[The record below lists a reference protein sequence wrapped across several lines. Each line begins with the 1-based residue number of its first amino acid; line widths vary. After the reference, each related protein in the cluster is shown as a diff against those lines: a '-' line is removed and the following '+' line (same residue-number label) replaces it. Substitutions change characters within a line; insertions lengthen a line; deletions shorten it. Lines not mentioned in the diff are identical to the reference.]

1 MNRVEATVQLAVLVD
16 DNVADRAY
24 NEYVIG
30 KTGLVAKTL
39 SFEDPFEAL
48 AFLGD
53 DKREPIELILLDI
66 NMPGLDGFRFADRY
80 LELPEPLRGPARLV
94 VFTTSLD
101 PLDEATAMQHPAVCD
116 FVTKPLT
123 AENVRALIERNFE

>member
-1 MNRVEATVQLAVLVD
+1 MNSVDTAVQLAVLVD

-30 KTGLVAKTL
+30 KTGLVGKTL
-39 SFEDPFEAL
+39 SFEDPYEAL

-53 DKREPIELILLDI
+53 ETRDAVDLILLDI

-80 LELPEPLRGPARLV
+80 AELPERLRGRARLV

-123 AENVRALIERNFE
+123 AENVRALIERNFD